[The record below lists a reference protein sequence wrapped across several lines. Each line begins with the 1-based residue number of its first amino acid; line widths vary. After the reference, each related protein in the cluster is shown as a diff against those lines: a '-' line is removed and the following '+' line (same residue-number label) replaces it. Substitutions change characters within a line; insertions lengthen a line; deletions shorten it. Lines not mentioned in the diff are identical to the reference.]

1 MKLTRRTVESA
12 SDVVGYGMVTR
23 IVEVPQI
30 QYIDIVVDVQVC
42 VEDGDLH
49 SLERLVCSRSP

>member
-1 MKLTRRTVESA
+1 
-12 SDVVGYGMVTR
+12 MVTR
-23 IVEVPQI
+23 IVEVSQI
-30 QYIDIVVDVQVC
+30 QYIDMVVDVQVC